1 MAKSRL
7 PLSGF
12 LGPGASWSGD
22 LSFEGRLRI
31 DGDFR
36 GRIYSE
42 DVLEVGRTGRVEG
55 EVDVSRALVA
65 GTVDGTLRVR
75 DSLVIEE
82 TAVIR
87 GEVWMRRIRV
97 AQGALV
103 EAKVSRIG
111 RTEPSRRG

>member
-1 MAKSRL
+1 MAEPRH

-31 DGDFR
+31 DGEFR

-42 DVLEVGRTGRVEG
+42 DVLEVGRAGRIHG
-55 EVDVSRALVA
+55 EVDVARAVVA
-65 GTVDGTLRVR
+65 GLVDGRLQVR
-75 DSLVIEE
+75 ESLVVEE

-87 GEVWMRRIRV
+87 GEIHMRRIRV
-97 AQGALV
+97 AQGASV
-103 EAKVSRIG
+103 EAKVSRLG
-111 RTEPSRRG
+111 RREV

>member
-1 MAKSRL
+1 MANRRYL
-7 PLSGF
+7 LSGF

-42 DVLEVGRTGRVEG
+42 DLLEIGSTGRVEG
-55 EVDVSRALVA
+55 EVDVARAVVA
-65 GTVDGTLRVR
+65 GTVDGVLRVR
-75 DSLVIEE
+75 DSLVIEDS
-82 TAVIR
+82 AVIR
-87 GEVWMRRIRV
+87 GEVWMTRIRV

-111 RTEPSRRG
+111 RGGGG

>member
-1 MAKSRL
+1 VARQRH

-42 DVLEVGRTGRVEG
+42 DVLEVGRAGRIEG
-55 EVDVSRALVA
+55 DVDVARAVVA
-65 GTVDGTLRVR
+65 GTVDGVLRVR
-75 DSLVIEE
+75 ESLVIEA

-87 GEVWMRRIRV
+87 GEVHMRRIRV

-103 EAKVSRIG
+103 EAKVSRIPL
-111 RTEPSRRG
+111 TER